1 MAIIKRFSTVR
12 QGGTVFAGN
21 TLGLA
26 PATTSGGGYLGSI
39 AVFTS
44 LDTSLQVTGYP
55 KGTTLDYRLNGSAA
69 TLSLPAGAYVLYAE
83 LIWGG
88 LYKYGSVDISSLTDN
103 EIVFGTP
110 AASLNVSG
118 DAATRNNLLLPAG
131 MSTLG
136 FYVRSKDVTAAVRA
150 AGSGVYSVKKV
161 PALIANP
168 SSFSSDTNHAGWTLA
183 VVYED
188 SAAPL
193 RSLTLWCGGTAVS
206 LSAGS
211 TDITVS
217 GFLTPETLPV
227 SGKIFV
233 SAQEGDAVIDGDRLQ
248 FGRTAASLS
257 SLSGPNNPVN
267 NFFASQIN
275 NSSGLLDTSGTF
287 GTRNA
292 VAATGQNT
300 SACRQGWDITA
311 VDLTPLLQTGQT
323 SALIR
328 LTTSGDL
335 YVTNALAI
343 QIDSKGANLQLAKSA
358 DRSFVAYGNEIGYT
372 LTVRN
377 TGTTD
382 AVNVSVSDPMAA
394 GMTLKAGSIKVDG
407 VSYAGG
413 FPVQI
418 ASVAAGATA
427 TVTYTAVASSL
438 PSVNPTVNSATANY
452 EFSPFV
458 GITVSASAKS
468 NDVPVYIVY
477 NKVLVIKSVDKN
489 YATDGDELTY
499 SFTVANTGN
508 LAAEDVVFTDVAP
521 NGTSFV
527 ENSLTVDGVPLTGVN
542 PADGVNLG
550 TLAVG
555 SVRTLTFRVK
565 INQD

>member
-88 LYKYGSVDISSLTDN
+88 LYKYGSVDISSSTDN

-110 AASLNVSG
+110 ISSFNLSG

-131 MSTLG
+131 TSTLG

-150 AGSGVYSVKKV
+150 AGNGVYSVKKV

-168 SSFSSDTNHAGWTLA
+168 SSLSSDTNHAGWTLA

-206 LSAGS
+206 LAAGS

-233 SAQEGDAVIDGDRLQ
+233 SAQEGDAVIDGDKMQ
-248 FGRTAASLS
+248 FGKTAANLS

-394 GMTLKAGSIKVDG
+394 GTTLKAGSIKVNG
-407 VSYAGG
+407 VQYAGG
-413 FPVQI
+413 FPVSI

-477 NKVLVIKSVDKN
+477 NKVFVSKSVDKN
-489 YATDGDELTY
+489 YAESGDELTY
-499 SFTVANTGN
+499 TSVVTNTGSLAQSN
-508 LAAEDVVFTDVAP
+508 LVFKDAPPSGTAFIPDSVRIDGISKAGYDPAVGFPLKDLGEGESTTVVFSV
-521 NGTSFV
+521 
-527 ENSLTVDGVPLTGVN
+527 TVN
-542 PADGVNLG
+542 
-550 TLAVG
+550 
-555 SVRTLTFRVK
+555 
-565 INQD
+565 